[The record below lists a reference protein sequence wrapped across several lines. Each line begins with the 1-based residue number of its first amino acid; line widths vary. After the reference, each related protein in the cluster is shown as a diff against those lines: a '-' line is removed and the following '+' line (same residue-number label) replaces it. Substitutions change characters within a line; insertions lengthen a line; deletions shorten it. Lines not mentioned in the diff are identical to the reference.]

1 MQGFGVSSLSAI
13 LATWQYKDYFNHPE
27 SVTQGGIMA
36 SLAGGCL
43 LGALFSSWVG
53 DRLGRRDSMAVAC
66 CIFIVGSTLMCAVQK
81 QAMLIIARMVNG
93 FAVGLMTSQG
103 YGPFVSV
110 PIKSST
116 NTFLYQQ
123 SHLYCRNESSTQKR
137 PSHLSATMDDYL
149 GCTSSIAPRLA
160 QSTLTGHRSSSCTMY
175 HTAPLTSAQPLPSA
189 YHGVYK

>member
-1 MQGFGVSSLSAI
+1 MAVPKFTNLYVVCGLATIGGLLQGFGVSSLSAM

-103 YGPFVSV
+103 YGPFLCLL
-110 PIKSST
+110 IK
-116 NTFLYQQ
+116 
-123 SHLYCRNESSTQKR
+123 
-137 PSHLSATMDDYL
+137 
-149 GCTSSIAPRLA
+149 
-160 QSTLTGHRSSSCTMY
+160 
-175 HTAPLTSAQPLPSA
+175 PLTNNLLTDSPIYIAEMSPPHRRGRLISLQQWMITWGVCLPLPL
-189 YHGVYK
+189 HLNRI